1 MRVAIPFGTSSTS
14 IFWPRSGSSNSP
26 GARAILNRTFRCDA
40 QRPAVPFRRLGH
52 GPVMESSWGRSKV
65 DARGPIDKGGPRGG
79 PLASR
84 RSQLFN
90 PGGGCKKNARPGQSP
105 ALRSV
110 ASLVRKM
117 SSGTRPKLVQAFN
130 SSESCGRSPLR
141 SVRQAIASGSAV
153 GQYAQVRPVV
163 VFIHQPEREGRGLPA
178 VQPAR
183 ISHEVVNVR
192 RSIKRML
199 CVPMWSMEN
208 T

>member
-1 MRVAIPFGTSSTS
+1 MLSALRCRSVVWSMGLSWSHLGVGRRSTLEGPPTREGPGVAP
-14 IFWPRSGSSNSP
+14 
-26 GARAILNRTFRCDA
+26 
-40 QRPAVPFRRLGH
+40 
-52 GPVMESSWGRSKV
+52 
-65 DARGPIDKGGPRGG
+65 
-79 PLASR
+79 SR
-84 RSQLFN
+84 RGDHNLFIQ
-90 PGGGCKKNARPGQSP
+90 GVVAKNAWPGQSP

-110 ASLVRKM
+110 ASLVRNM
-117 SSGTRPKLVQAFN
+117 SSGTWPKLVQAFN